1 MHYILMQIE
10 SDKSSRWLIRRRVWP
25 QSAAYAGAPPRPT
38 FTTVKATDF
47 VFFLRFFPLIFSA
60 MLIFVID
67 ISRCGQLLLLQS
79 LLQTRPAQADQVN
92 DNTTLVKLFTNEP
105 CLGTWDFKICLLFA
119 SRLDVSIVL
128 MTNLSNLI
136 SSLIALL
143 CPMRELCLLWE

>member
-1 MHYILMQIE
+1 MHFLLMQIE

-79 LLQTRPAQADQVN
+79 LLQKGPAQTDQVSEN
-92 DNTTLVKLFTNEP
+92 MLSSCLQTLLSGLIGSCPPWDLTFLLRCFDDDKL
-105 CLGTWDFKICLLFA
+105 I
-119 SRLDVSIVL
+119 
-128 MTNLSNLI
+128 LSYLETFNFQ
-136 SSLIALL
+136 
-143 CPMRELCLLWE
+143 